1 MTMLSIPSLYRIFL
15 IRDLATDDVLVELPL
30 VAETVSKR
38 LDVIN

>member
-1 MTMLSIPSLYRIFL
+1 MLSIPSLYRVFL
-15 IRDLATDDVLVELPL
+15 IRDFARDDVLVELPL